1 MSAAQTA
8 FDYFKTSVNDSIKS
22 TSDYL
27 TNLNKNIAAH
37 DAEFNHKA
45 GEFFHESLETT
56 NHAFHEVE
64 RLEWT
69 LESRGGHRVAH
80 GKAEKLPGQVEEA
93 NQEHLE
99 EVKASLAK
107 LEDELEHLKTQA
119 AEYDH
124 KFNSNVAHFFSQQKQ
139 HIHDHLQ
146 HAKEHLNAVFHHH
159 NSA

>member
-8 FDYFKTSVNDSIKS
+8 FDYFKTSVNESIKS

-45 GEFFHESLETT
+45 SEFFHDIVGEDQPCIP
-56 NHAFHEVE
+56 
-64 RLEWT
+64 R
-69 LESRGGHRVAH
+69 
-80 GKAEKLPGQVEEA
+80 GQVEEA
-93 NQEHLE
+93 NQEHME

-107 LEDELEHLKTQA
+107 LEDQLEHLKTQA
-119 AEYDH
+119 ADYDH

-159 NSA
+159 SSA